1 MRHPKYQ
8 WYTQCLT
15 FQVLPTHGQQVMY
28 SVIGVVTMYIAPLV
42 TIIFCYSAIILEICK
57 RVVDTGTL
65 PRALFSPQKEK
76 EASFWELFCR
86 GIVTFFKQRF
96 SLTQM

>member
-1 MRHPKYQ
+1 
-8 WYTQCLT
+8 
-15 FQVLPTHGQQVMY
+15 MY

-65 PRALFSPQKEK
+65 PSALFSPTKRLLLG
-76 EASFWELFCR
+76 AFLPPLLPFFTRLFLCSESD
-86 GIVTFFKQRF
+86 F
-96 SLTQM
+96 LTQM